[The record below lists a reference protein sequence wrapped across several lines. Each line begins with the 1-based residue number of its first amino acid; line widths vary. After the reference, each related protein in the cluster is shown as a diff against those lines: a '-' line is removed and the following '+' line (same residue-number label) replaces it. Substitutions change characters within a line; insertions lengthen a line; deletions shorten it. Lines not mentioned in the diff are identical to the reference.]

1 METFEMCDMILYLLD
16 FKLPKVNPI
25 WIDRAAFD
33 SISATGYKIESNS
46 AGSVQKNDK
55 IPLLLPEKASNEYFV
70 LFFHNTQK
78 NTGK

>member
-46 AGSVQKNDK
+46 EGSVQKNDK
-55 IPLLLPEKASNEYFV
+55 YHYCYQKKRHASNEYFV
-70 LFFHNTQK
+70 IFS
-78 NTGK
+78 